1 MTTETLTEAATSF
14 SVEEPAVSPAVS
26 SLPDEKPV
34 KNGFI
39 FRQSRESK
47 STPPFAS
54 LLMTIWRVGK
64 VVIITASLA
73 CNAYLLNELSLQQI
87 RMTSLEAAFRA
98 GNLSKL
104 SESIATIEGRLTG
117 FSAEFLSRQD
127 AQALADRLTTV
138 EQSRNAVQQQIADN
152 TQSIQRLS
160 TAQAAER
167 QALETLQLQ
176 FNALSDW
183 KEQWSKMTAD
193 RKAEKSAT
201 TSTTEGASAAKETVK
216 KKSLTRGPRI
226 REQDKSLS
234 PPFVVNGV
242 ERRGGQM
249 FLVASPA
256 DAPTSLS
263 QVRLLSPGDSL
274 SGWTLTAV
282 DGGQAHFTV
291 NGHSQSIPLR

>member
-1 MTTETLTEAATSF
+1 MTTETLTETAT
-14 SVEEPAVSPAVS
+14 SVEEPAVSPAAS
-26 SLPDEKPV
+26 PLPDKPV
-34 KNGFI
+34 KNGFL
-39 FRQSRESK
+39 FRQRRES
-47 STPPFAS
+47 SHLVSVLATV
-54 LLMTIWRVGK
+54 WRVGK
-64 VVIITASLA
+64 VAIITASLV

-104 SESIATIEGRLTG
+104 SESIAEIEGRLKG
-117 FSAEFLSRQD
+117 FSAEFVSRQD
-127 AQALADRLTTV
+127 AQALADRLMAA
-138 EQSRNAVQQQIADN
+138 EQSRNAVQQQVAEN
-152 TQSIQRLS
+152 TQIIQRLTTS
-160 TAQAAER
+160 QAADK
-167 QALETLQLQ
+167 QSLETLQLQ
-176 FNALSDW
+176 MNALSDW
-183 KEQWSKMTAD
+183 KAQWEKMTAE
-193 RKAEKSAT
+193 RKAEKSVT
-201 TSTTEGASAAKETVK
+201 TAEGASTAKGTVK

-226 REQDKSLS
+226 REQDKALS

>member
-104 SESIATIEGRLTG
+104 SESIATIEGRLT
-117 FSAEFLSRQD
+117 LSRQD
-127 AQALADRLTTV
+127 AQALADRVTTV
-138 EQSRNAVQQQIADN
+138 EQSRNAVQQQVAEN

>member
-1 MTTETLTEAATSF
+1 MTTETLTEAAS
-14 SVEEPAVSPAVS
+14 SVEEPSVSPAVS
-26 SLPDEKPV
+26 PLSEEKPL

-47 STPPFAS
+47 PLAS
-54 LLMTIWRVGK
+54 FLMTVWRAGK

-127 AQALADRLTTV
+127 AQVLADRLMAV
-138 EQSRNAVQQQIADN
+138 EQSRNAVQQQVAEN
-152 TQSIQRLS
+152 TQSIQRLT
-160 TAQAAER
+160 TAQASDR
-167 QALETLQLQ
+167 QSLETLQLQ

-183 KEQWSKMTAD
+183 KEQWSKMTAE
-193 RKAEKSAT
+193 RKAEKPT
-201 TSTTEGASAAKETVK
+201 TTAEGASAAKGTVK

-226 REQDKSLS
+226 REQDKSLF

-282 DGGQAHFTV
+282 DDGQARFTV

>member
-14 SVEEPAVSPAVS
+14 SVEEPAVSPSVS
-26 SLPDEKPV
+26 SLPDEKQV

-117 FSAEFLSRQD
+117 FSAEFL
-127 AQALADRLTTV
+127 DRLTTV
-138 EQSRNAVQQQIADN
+138 EQSRNAVQQQIAEN

>member
-39 FRQSRESK
+39 FRQSRERK
-47 STPPFAS
+47 STPPFSS

-73 CNAYLLNELSLQQI
+73 GNGYLLNELSLQQI

-138 EQSRNAVQQQIADN
+138 EQSRNAVQQQVAEN

-160 TAQAAER
+160 AAQAAER
-167 QALETLQLQ
+167 QTLETLQFQ
-176 FNALSDW
+176 FTALSDW

-216 KKSLTRGPRI
+216 KKVP
-226 REQDKSLS
+226 
-234 PPFVVNGV
+234 
-242 ERRGGQM
+242 
-249 FLVASPA
+249 
-256 DAPTSLS
+256 DAGTS
-263 QVRLLSPGDSL
+263 
-274 SGWTLTAV
+274 
-282 DGGQAHFTV
+282 H
-291 NGHSQSIPLR
+291 

>member
-127 AQALADRLTTV
+127 AQALADRVTTV
-138 EQSRNAVQQQIADN
+138 EQSRNAVQQQVAEN

-176 FNALSDW
+176 MNALSDW
-183 KEQWSKMTAD
+183 KAQWEKMTAE
-193 RKAEKSAT
+193 RKAEKSVT
-201 TSTTEGASAAKETVK
+201 TAEGASTAKGIVK

-226 REQDKSLS
+226 REQDKALS